1 MMKTLK
7 VLSVSIAKWVKA
19 SSKTGGT
26 WVTKAEKSCSKSER
40 SNMLT
45 VKDTLMLKISS
56 VIYVCSIAKYAYK
69 TC

>member
-1 MMKTLK
+1 MKTLK
-7 VLSVSIAKWVKA
+7 VLSISIAKWVKA

-26 WVTKAEKSCSKSER
+26 WVTKKAEKSCSKSER
-40 SNMLT
+40 SNTLT